1 MDLMK
6 KVPLICDGSTP
17 LFSPIILSPI
27 VVLVR
32 LEGLRIE
39 RLKTVSKFGRE
50 TIKQNPILL
59 TIVDEIVLRMGLMAI
74 KK

>member
-1 MDLMK
+1 
-6 KVPLICDGSTP
+6 
-17 LFSPIILSPI
+17 
-27 VVLVR
+27 VLVC

-50 TIKQNPILL
+50 TVKKNPILL
-59 TIVDEIVLRMGLMAI
+59 TIVDEIVLHMGLMTI